1 MLNAL
6 RLKNGVPLSRF
17 SARTGLAPARVQA
30 QVDAARAD
38 GLLEHEPGL
47 LKATQKGA
55 RYLNDL
61 LQYFMH

>member
-1 MLNAL
+1 M
-6 RLKNGVPLSRF
+6 
-17 SARTGLAPARVQA
+17 RVQA

-38 GLLEHEPGL
+38 GLLEDEPSL

-61 LQYFMH
+61 LQYFLP